1 MINDKG
7 EEVGIIYGWYNTKSG
22 KWYIG
27 QTVNPEGRFNCHID
41 RAINKKDKTYFYNS
55 IRKYGLENF
64 VYCVLEENVLR
75 ENLNM
80 REMDWIEYYDS
91 FYCGYNMTAGGNQT
105 IFSEEF
111 KRKLSESH
119 KGNPGYWTNKHLYEE
134 TKKKLSESHKGLI
147 GEKNPFH
154 GKHHSEETKKK
165 LSESHKG
172 NPGYWT
178 NKHLSEET
186 KKKLSESHKGNPGY
200 WTNKHLSEETRRKM
214 SESSKGK
221 HHTEETKRKISE
233 SLKGRTIIFSEETRR
248 KMSES
253 HKGIPSP
260 NRRKVSKYDLY
271 GNFIKEY
278 NCMIDAIKENPKCSN
293 ISRVCR
299 GERKQ
304 SGGFIWKYA
313 S

>member
-7 EEVGIIYGWYNTKSG
+7 EEVGIIYGWYNTNSE

-111 KRKLSESH
+111 KEKMSEAN
-119 KGNPGYWTNKHLYEE
+119 KGRIPWNKGKHGIYSEE
-134 TKKKLSESHKGLI
+134 TLKKLSESL
-147 GEKNPFH
+147 N
-154 GKHHSEETKKK
+154 GK
-165 LSESHKG
+165 
-172 NPGYWT
+172 PGYWT

-186 KKKLSESHKGNPGY
+186 KKKLSES
-200 WTNKHLSEETRRKM
+200 L
-214 SESSKGK
+214 KGK
-221 HHTEETKRKISE
+221 PSWQKGKPSYNRK
-233 SLKGRTIIFSEETRR
+233 
-248 KMSES
+248 
-253 HKGIPSP
+253 P
-260 NRRKVSKYDLY
+260 VSKYDLN
-271 GNFIKEY
+271 GNFIKKY
-278 NCMIDAIKENPKCSN
+278 DCITDALKENPKAGH
-293 ISRVCR
+293 IGEVCN
-299 GERKQ
+299 GYRKQ
-304 SGGFIWKYA
+304 TGGFIWKYA

>member
-7 EEVGIIYGWYNTKSG
+7 EEVGIIYGWYNTKSE

-111 KRKLSESH
+111 KEKMSEAN
-119 KGNPGYWTNKHLYEE
+119 KGRIPWNKGKHGIYSEE
-134 TKKKLSESHKGLI
+134 TLKKLSESLKG
-147 GEKNPFH
+147 K
-154 GKHHSEETKKK
+154 
-165 LSESHKG
+165 
-172 NPGYWT
+172 PGYWT

-186 KKKLSESHKGNPGY
+186 KKKLSES
-200 WTNKHLSEETRRKM
+200 L
-214 SESSKGK
+214 KGK
-221 HHTEETKRKISE
+221 PSWQKGKPSYNRK
-233 SLKGRTIIFSEETRR
+233 
-248 KMSES
+248 
-253 HKGIPSP
+253 P
-260 NRRKVSKYDLY
+260 VSKYDLN
-271 GNFIKEY
+271 GNFIKKY
-278 NCMIDAIKENPKCSN
+278 DCITDALKENPKAGH
-293 ISRVCR
+293 IGEVCN
-299 GERKQ
+299 GYRKQ
-304 SGGFIWKYA
+304 TGGFIWKYA